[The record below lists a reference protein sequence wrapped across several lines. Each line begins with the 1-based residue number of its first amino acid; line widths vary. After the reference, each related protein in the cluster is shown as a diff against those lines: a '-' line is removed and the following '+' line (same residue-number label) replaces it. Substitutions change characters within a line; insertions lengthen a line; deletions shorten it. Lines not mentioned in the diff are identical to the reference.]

1 MRLPLRLPPQGPA
14 AVQGRQKGLDG
25 GGRGLD
31 GVGIGI
37 GFAGGSGFGHGCSLG
52 FLEDVLV
59 ESGERVVEFCPKRVR
74 RHGIKFLENGCLV
87 LNNRS
92 LVETFQVF
100 GRDYVQSVFERP
112 TMIAVH

>member
-1 MRLPLRLPPQGPA
+1 MAQGDLTSSASASASPA
-14 AVQGRQKGLDG
+14 P
-25 GGRGLD
+25 
-31 GVGIGI
+31 
-37 GFAGGSGFGHGCSLG
+37 AGAASEFGHGCSLG

-74 RHGIKFLENGCLV
+74 RHGIKFLVNGCLV

-92 LVETFQVF
+92 LVEICQVF